1 MRILAIS
8 GSLKRTSTNGAL
20 LRAAAA
26 LAPSSMQF
34 VFYDQQI
41 GELPHF
47 RPELDEEGA
56 LPPPQVADFR
66 RLLAEADGI
75 LISCPEYGHGVPGSF
90 KNAIDWTISSGELAH
105 KPVALLMASPSG
117 AEHAWAALAATLR
130 VIEAELVFEAS
141 IVLARRHFNDN
152 GAIID
157 VAVEAE
163 VRRAI
168 EALRSRIGG
177 A

>member
-1 MRILAIS
+1 MS
-8 GSLKRTSTNGAL
+8 GSLKRASTNGAL

-26 LAPSSMQF
+26 LAPNSMQF
-34 VFYDQQI
+34 TFYDQQI

-56 LPPPQVADFR
+56 LPPPQVAEFR
-66 RLLAEADGI
+66 RLLAESDAV

-90 KNAIDWTISSGELAH
+90 KNAIDWTISSGEFAR

-130 VIEAELVFEAS
+130 VIEADLVFEAS
-141 IVLARRHFNDN
+141 IVLARRHFDDN
-152 GAIID
+152 GGIVDAAI
-157 VAVEAE
+157 EAE
-163 VRRAI
+163 VRKAI
-168 EALRSRIGG
+168 EALRSRIAG